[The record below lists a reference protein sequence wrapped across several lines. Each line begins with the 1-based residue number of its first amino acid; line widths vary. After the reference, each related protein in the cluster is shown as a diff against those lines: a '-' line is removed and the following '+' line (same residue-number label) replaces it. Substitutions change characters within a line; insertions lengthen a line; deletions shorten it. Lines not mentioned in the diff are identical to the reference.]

1 MVFPL
6 PTGTISVLRGIFS
19 GFLLVLHQYI
29 FCFFP
34 KQLFE
39 NSCVIYTCTLS
50 FCTVHY
56 FYECTKKNYT
66 KQKKRKVVC
75 YMNHNTHNI
84 ISLYSTLNFII
95 IYSFIL
101 FQCLSMLIVQ
111 NVSAQCIYVI
121 IPHCSFM
128 KTKKYTCP

>member
-1 MVFPL
+1 MYVCVCVCVCVCVHMCSCRQVCCLHGIVWKKLVLFFFCNVWTGMRFGLYHLNVIMVFPL
-6 PTGTISVLRGIFS
+6 PTGTISVLQGIFS

-56 FYECTKKNYT
+56 FYECTEKIILNKK
-66 KQKKRKVVC
+66 KK
-75 YMNHNTHNI
+75 
-84 ISLYSTLNFII
+84 S
-95 IYSFIL
+95 
-101 FQCLSMLIVQ
+101 CLLCES
-111 NVSAQCIYVI
+111 
-121 IPHCSFM
+121 
-128 KTKKYTCP
+128 